1 MPFEII
7 SIDGKCFLWQ
17 IVEIMALTLNDG
29 KFVNGQFS
37 SQQRIEKS
45 NCVVFR
51 LFSRNL
57 TFWSFEEIVLDESE
71 NDKCFHFFRQNSF
84 ICFLFQIFHSEACHQ
99 QTTSFKRA
107 SCVTSETDLNEDY
120 AKKAK
125 K

>member
-1 MPFEII
+1 MPFEMI

-17 IVEIMALTLNDG
+17 IVEMMALTLNDG

-57 TFWSFEEIVLDESE
+57 TFWSFEEIILDESE

-84 ICFLFQIFHSEACHQ
+84 ICFLFQIFNSEAC
-99 QTTSFKRA
+99 FKTGRLPF
-107 SCVTSETDLNEDY
+107 TNYFL
-120 AKKAK
+120 
-125 K
+125 